1 MPSNLKGFIDN
12 SLINILNS
20 DTNNYKQ
27 ENINISRDITSDIVL
42 ESSIRKIIQR
52 YDSKKFDTRLLK
64 WIAIS
69 IGIGIVIGFMLPI
82 VISLAVVIGILILR
96 LKFLRKSRRNK
107 VMMLSNNKLLDT
119 GTFDLIS
126 SILSSGFRSS
136 SINKNYYCASCGTKH
151 KETACPSCGSKF
163 KKIIG
168 S

>member
-1 MPSNLKGFIDN
+1 MKGFIDT
-12 SLINILNS
+12 SLIIILNS
-20 DTNNYKQ
+20 NTNNCKQ

-52 YDSKKFDTRLLK
+52 YDGKKFDTRLLK

-96 LKFLRKSRRNK
+96 LKLLRKSRRNK

-119 GTFDLIS
+119 GIFDLIS

>member
-1 MPSNLKGFIDN
+1 LKGFIDT
-12 SLINILNS
+12 SLIIILKS
-20 DTNNYKQ
+20 DTNNCKQ

-52 YDSKKFDTRLLK
+52 YDGKKFDTRLLK

-119 GTFDLIS
+119 GIFDLIS

>member
-1 MPSNLKGFIDN
+1 MKGFIDT
-12 SLINILNS
+12 SLIIILKSN
-20 DTNNYKQ
+20 TNNCKQ

-52 YDSKKFDTRLLK
+52 YDGKKFDARLLK

-119 GTFDLIS
+119 GIFDLIS

>member
-1 MPSNLKGFIDN
+1 LKGFIDT
-12 SLINILNS
+12 SLIIILKSN
-20 DTNNYKQ
+20 TNNCKQ

-52 YDSKKFDTRLLK
+52 YDGKKFDARLLK

-119 GTFDLIS
+119 GIFDLIS

>member
-1 MPSNLKGFIDN
+1 MKGFIDA
-12 SLINILNS
+12 SLIIILNS
-20 DTNNYKQ
+20 NTNNCKQ

>member
-1 MPSNLKGFIDN
+1 MKGFIDT
-12 SLINILNS
+12 SLIIILKSN
-20 DTNNYKQ
+20 TNNYKQ

-42 ESSIRKIIQR
+42 ESSIRKIIHR
-52 YDSKKFDTRLLK
+52 YDGKRFDKRLLK

-69 IGIGIVIGFMLPI
+69 IGIGIVIGFLLPI

-107 VMMLSNNKLLDT
+107 VMTLSNNKLLDT

>member
-1 MPSNLKGFIDN
+1 LKGFIDT
-12 SLINILNS
+12 SLIIILNS

-42 ESSIRKIIQR
+42 ENSIRKIIQR
-52 YDSKKFDTRLLK
+52 YDGKKFDTRLLK

-69 IGIGIVIGFMLPI
+69 IGIGIVIGFVLPV
-82 VISLAVVIGILILR
+82 VISLAVMIGILILR

-119 GTFDLIS
+119 GIFDLIS

>member
-1 MPSNLKGFIDN
+1 LKGFIDT
-12 SLINILNS
+12 SLIIILKSN
-20 DTNNYKQ
+20 TNNYKQ

-52 YDSKKFDTRLLK
+52 YDGKKFDTRLLK

-96 LKFLRKSRRNK
+96 VKLLRKSRRNK

>member
-1 MPSNLKGFIDN
+1 MKGFIDT
-12 SLINILNS
+12 SLIIILKSN
-20 DTNNYKQ
+20 TNNCKQ

-52 YDSKKFDTRLLK
+52 YDGKKFDARLLK

-119 GTFDLIS
+119 GIFDLIY

>member
-1 MPSNLKGFIDN
+1 LKGFIDT
-12 SLINILNS
+12 SLIIILKSN
-20 DTNNYKQ
+20 TNNCKQ

-52 YDSKKFDTRLLK
+52 YDGKKFDARLLK

-119 GTFDLIS
+119 GIFDLIY

>member
-1 MPSNLKGFIDN
+1 MKGFIDT
-12 SLINILNS
+12 SLIIILKSN
-20 DTNNYKQ
+20 TNNCKQ

-52 YDSKKFDTRLLK
+52 YDGKKLDARLLK

-119 GTFDLIS
+119 GIFDLIS

>member
-1 MPSNLKGFIDN
+1 MKGFIDT
-12 SLINILNS
+12 SLIIILKSN
-20 DTNNYKQ
+20 TNNYKQ

-52 YDSKKFDTRLLK
+52 YDGKKFDTRLLK

-96 LKFLRKSRRNK
+96 IKLLRKSKRNK